1 MGSVDHA
8 LVIEA
13 SGSHREVGRQ
23 VGEAAR
29 DSIAWGLDAYA
40 ARFEGLAGFG
50 FGEAVDRAR
59 AYLRP
64 AEDYTP
70 QALEQ
75 LRGMAEAAQVPFE
88 RLFALNCSEE
98 FTCRADAS
106 WPAEH
111 CTSFAVVAGGLPLAG
126 HNEDWYPEEI
136 EAQTVRIVRVRGR
149 WSAASYISA
158 GPAYNLP
165 ITGVTAAGFSSA
177 ANTVYYRDERAGV
190 PNNLLLATVLCQPDL
205 EHARDVIA
213 AAPRA
218 RGSNH
223 LLCDARGRVW
233 DLETSGE
240 RWAFLDGSPPPPEA
254 ASSGATA
261 LFAHTNHYVSPELA
275 PGDAS
280 RSEGSRLRR
289 ERAERLLLEGLEAGI
304 DLVEL
309 GRRVLCDHEN
319 APCSICDHWE
329 DDDPDPDQSV
339 TTASMV
345 WEPAEG
351 RAHIAAGQ
359 PCASEYVTF
368 GL

>member
-1 MGSVDHA
+1 M
-8 LVIEA
+8 
-13 SGSHREVGRQ
+13 
-23 VGEAAR
+23 
-29 DSIAWGLDAYA
+29 
-40 ARFEGLAGFG
+40 
-50 FGEAVDRAR
+50 
-59 AYLRP
+59 
-64 AEDYTP
+64 
-70 QALEQ
+70 
-75 LRGMAEAAQVPFE
+75 
-88 RLFALNCSEE
+88 
-98 FTCRADAS
+98 
-106 WPAEH
+106 
-111 CTSFAVVAGGLPLAG
+111 
-126 HNEDWYPEEI
+126 
-136 EAQTVRIVRVRGR
+136 IVRVRGR
-149 WSAASYISA
+149 WSAAAYISA

-205 EHARDVIA
+205 EHARDVIT

-240 RWAFLDGSPPPPEA
+240 RWAFLDGSPPPSEA

-275 PGDAS
+275 PDDAS

-289 ERAERLLLEGLEAGI
+289 ERAERLLLEGLEAGS

-319 APCSICDHWE
+319 APFSICDHWE

-359 PCASEYVTF
+359 PCASGYVTF
-368 GL
+368 DL

>member
-1 MGSVDHA
+1 MKAVDGQ

-13 SGSHREVGRQ
+13 TGSHREVGRQ

-29 DSIAWGLDAYA
+29 DVVAWGLDAYA
-40 ARFEGLAGFG
+40 ARFEALAGFS
-50 FGEAVDRAR
+50 FAEAVERAHG
-59 AYLRP
+59 YLRP

-70 QALEQ
+70 QAVEQ
-75 LRGMAEAAQVPFE
+75 LRGMSEAANVPFSH
-88 RLFALNCSEE
+88 LFALNCSEE
-98 FTCRADAS
+98 FTCAADRS
-106 WPAEH
+106 WPPEH
-111 CTSFAVVAGGLPLAG
+111 CTSFAIAAAGRAVAG

-136 EAQTVRIVRVRGR
+136 EAQTVRIVRVKGR
-149 WSAASYISA
+149 WSTAAYISA

-177 ANTVYYRDERAGV
+177 ANTVYYRDERIGV

-205 EHARDVIA
+205 EHARDVIVR
-213 AAPRA
+213 APRA

-223 LLCDARGRVW
+223 LLSDGEGRVW
-233 DLETSGE
+233 DVETSGE
-240 RWAFLDGSPPPPEA
+240 RSAFLDGSPPPQEA
-254 ASSGATA
+254 GTSGATA
-261 LFAHTNHYVSPELA
+261 FFVHTNHYVSPELT

-289 ERAERLLLEGLEAGI
+289 ERAERLLLEGLEAGTE
-304 DLVEL
+304 LVQL
-309 GRRVLCDHEN
+309 AKGVLCDHEN
-319 APCSICDHWE
+319 APFTICDHWD

-351 RAHIAAGQ
+351 RAHIAAGP
-359 PCASEYVTF
+359 PCTSGYVIF
-368 GL
+368 SL

>member
-1 MGSVDHA
+1 MKNVSEP

-23 VGEAAR
+23 VGEAGR
-29 DSIAWGLDAYA
+29 DIIAWGLDAYA
-40 ARFEGLAGFG
+40 SRFEALAGFG
-50 FGEAVDRAR
+50 FAEAVERAKGH
-59 AYLRP
+59 LRP

-70 QALEQ
+70 QAMEQ
-75 LRGMAEAAQVPFE
+75 LRGMAEAADVAFD

-98 FTCRADAS
+98 FTCGADRT
-106 WPAEH
+106 WPPEH
-111 CTSFAVVAGGLPLAG
+111 CTSIAVAVDGQAVAG

-136 EAQTVRIVRVRGR
+136 EAQTIRIVRLEGR
-149 WSAASYISA
+149 WSAAAYISA

-177 ANTVYYRDERAGV
+177 ANTVYYRDERLGV
-190 PNNLLLATVLCQPDL
+190 PNNFILATVLCQPDL
-205 EHARDVIA
+205 EHARDVIVN
-213 AAPRA
+213 APRA

-223 LLCDARGRVW
+223 LLCGGGRIW
-233 DLETSGE
+233 DIETSGE
-240 RWAFLDGSPPPPEA
+240 RWAVLDGSPSSPA
-254 ASSGATA
+254 AHASGATA

-289 ERAERLLLEGLEAGI
+289 ERAEQLLLEGLAAGT

-309 GRRVLCDHEN
+309 AKGVLSDHEN
-319 APCSICDHWE
+319 APLSICDHWE

-359 PCASEYVTF
+359 PCASGYLPFT
-368 GL
+368 L

>member
-1 MGSVDHA
+1 MESVDQP

-29 DSIAWGLDAYA
+29 ESIAWGLDAYA
-40 ARFEGLAGFG
+40 ARFEWLAGFG
-50 FGEAVDRAR
+50 FVEAVDRAR

-75 LRGMAEAAQVPFE
+75 LRGMAEAAKVPFE
-88 RLFALNCSEE
+88 QLFALNCSEE
-98 FTCRADAS
+98 FTCRADAN
-106 WPAEH
+106 WPPEH
-111 CTSFAVVAGGLPLAG
+111 CTSFAVAAGGRTVAG

-136 EAQTVRIVRVRGR
+136 EAQTVRVLRVKGR
-149 WSAASYISA
+149 WSTAAYISA

-205 EHARDVIA
+205 EHARSVIS

-240 RWAFLDGSPPPPEA
+240 RWAFLDGVAA
-254 ASSGATA
+254 AS
-261 LFAHTNHYVSPELA
+261 
-275 PGDAS
+275 
-280 RSEGSRLRR
+280 
-289 ERAERLLLEGLEAGI
+289 
-304 DLVEL
+304 
-309 GRRVLCDHEN
+309 
-319 APCSICDHWE
+319 
-329 DDDPDPDQSV
+329 
-339 TTASMV
+339 
-345 WEPAEG
+345 
-351 RAHIAAGQ
+351 
-359 PCASEYVTF
+359 
-368 GL
+368 

>member
-1 MGSVDHA
+1 
-8 LVIEA
+8 
-13 SGSHREVGRQ
+13 
-23 VGEAAR
+23 
-29 DSIAWGLDAYA
+29 
-40 ARFEGLAGFG
+40 
-50 FGEAVDRAR
+50 
-59 AYLRP
+59 
-64 AEDYTP
+64 
-70 QALEQ
+70 
-75 LRGMAEAAQVPFE
+75 
-88 RLFALNCSEE
+88 
-98 FTCRADAS
+98 
-106 WPAEH
+106 
-111 CTSFAVVAGGLPLAG
+111 
-126 HNEDWYPEEI
+126 
-136 EAQTVRIVRVRGR
+136 
-149 WSAASYISA
+149 
-158 GPAYNLP
+158 
-165 ITGVTAAGFSSA
+165 
-177 ANTVYYRDERAGV
+177 
-190 PNNLLLATVLCQPDL
+190 VLCQPDL

-213 AAPRA
+213 KAPRA

-223 LLCDARGRVW
+223 LLCDAHGRVW

-289 ERAERLLLEGLEAGI
+289 ERAERLLLDGLVAGS

-319 APCSICDHWE
+319 APFSICDHWE

-351 RAHIAAGQ
+351 RVHVARGQ
-359 PCASEYVTF
+359 PCEAEYLTF
-368 GL
+368 EL